1 MFGILGFSAAMGK
14 RQKQQVTGRPSN
26 SPRENSKEVPIDLL
40 IDIFT
45 RLPVEDVARCRC
57 VSKLWS
63 SILRRRDFT
72 QLFLKISSTRPRI
85 LFTFLYNGRRIFYSI
100 PQDLDPDRNNYSS
113 PIIPYYQMHFPKD
126 PDRNNYSSR
135 ISAYYQMHFPKDLGS
150 SDQVCPPILGLICCK
165 SKKPMICNPS
175 TGESKYISLPSA
187 KTKRMLTVNTSFVYD
202 PIDKLFKV
210 LCMSDDCVSRVSTL
224 GTEEATWRT
233 VECLIPHLPLRK
245 EMFMDGVLYYLALR
259 LDHETST
266 PYMVVAFDVRLER
279 FKCLPVNRSYI
290 NIACSAL
297 IKYQGKL
304 AVVWLDGNAIQQ
316 HQQLELC
323 VLNDGD
329 EVAWSGIIYELPYF
343 WYNLA
348 ADTYVYIVGTT
359 TAGEIVMATSHPR
372 EPFYII
378 YFSTVTHT
386 MIRVE
391 IEFGIV
397 ALKPHCSMISTILNH
412 VEDVELMD

>member
-1 MFGILGFSAAMGK
+1 MFGIVGFSAAMGK
-14 RQKQQVTGRPSN
+14 PQKQQVTTRPRN
-26 SPRENSKEVPIDLL
+26 TPREISKEIPIDLL
-40 IDIFT
+40 IDVFS
-45 RLPVEDVARCRC
+45 RLSMREVARCRC

-85 LFTFLYNGRRIFYSI
+85 LFTFLHNGRRIFYSI
-100 PQDLDPDRNNYSS
+100 PQVPDPDRNNYSF
-113 PIIPYYQMHFPKD
+113 PTPYYWV
-126 PDRNNYSSR
+126 SSSP
-135 ISAYYQMHFPKDLGS
+135 ISAYYQMQFPKDLGPS
-150 SDQVCPPILGLICCK
+150 YSVCAPIPGLICCK
-165 SKKPMICNPS
+165 SKKPMLCNPS
-175 TGESKYISLPSA
+175 TGESKYISLPRA
-187 KTKRMLTVNTSFVYD
+187 TTKMLTVNTSFVYD